1 VTDPVAE
8 AQELARSSFSA
19 VETLT
24 ATVVIDELDGSE
36 STRWITYRRPGRWRI
51 EDDLGL
57 RVLHTSHQHVVRG
70 VDGKLCSFPKE
81 KDWQP
86 EDQIG
91 FLAWGDPLVLVG
103 AEPVDPE
110 PAVDAP
116 LLTEVAGRAV
126 RREIFILSRKR
137 CTVFIDTASGLV
149 LAQSTR
155 LARGSTT
162 NVYAATVT
170 RLRIDEPVGDNV
182 FAPVPEHE
190 ITRIN
195 RSAPTQTEI
204 RHGGPDEPDRPADP
218 DAFLGRS
225 TSLEVEQQAVD
236 LE

>member
-1 VTDPVAE
+1 MADPVAE
-8 AQELARSSFSA
+8 AQELARASFAA

-36 STRWITYRRPGRWRI
+36 STRWITYRRPGQWRI

-57 RVLHTSHQHVVRG
+57 RALHTSQQHVVRG
-70 VDGKLCSFPKE
+70 ADGKLCSFPKE

-86 EDQIG
+86 ETQIG

-110 PAVDAP
+110 PAVDPP

-126 RREIFILSRKR
+126 RREIFTLSRKR
-137 CTVFIDTASGLV
+137 CTLFIDTASGLV
-149 LAQSTR
+149 LSQSTR
-155 LARGSTT
+155 MTSGSTT
-162 NVYAATVT
+162 NVYTATVT

-190 ITRIN
+190 ITRVN
-195 RSAPTQTEI
+195 RSAPTQAEI
-204 RHGGPDEPDRPADP
+204 RRDEPDGPDESDDP
-218 DAFLGRS
+218 DP
-225 TSLEVEQQAVD
+225 VE
-236 LE
+236 